1 MGEILI
7 KSEMLKVERS
17 KGSNLLTED
26 QFSNKKITGL
36 IKSIFFMQEGSFSG
50 LLLSGRHRVRF

>member
-36 IKSIFFMQEGSFSG
+36 IKSIFFM
-50 LLLSGRHRVRF
+50 HRRII

>member
-1 MGEILI
+1 MTKTIELAKEKKCGNCAAFSL

-26 QFSNKKITGL
+26 QFSNKKITG
-36 IKSIFFMQEGSFSG
+36 IIS
-50 LLLSGRHRVRF
+50 LSLNNQ